1 MKKILIGIIIVAL
14 VGVGAWMFLRTT
26 PTASQESGAPAP
38 SGSTQEKFEGS
49 RYAPFAVQI
58 APGPLS
64 AAAQKALTGFEY
76 ASSTLPDGSIDVT
89 LTAKEQ
95 NYQSQHYTVAPG
107 QTLYFV
113 EAFAADD
120 ASGTRDASLRDDTA
134 ILVDQNGYIVR

>member
-1 MKKILIGIIIVAL
+1 MKKIIIGVIVVVILGA
-14 VGVGAWMFLRTT
+14 GAWMFLRTT
-26 PTASQESGAPAP
+26 PTASQESGS
-38 SGSTQEKFEGS
+38 SGSAQEKFNGS

-113 EAFAADD
+113 ESFAADD
-120 ASGTRDASLRDDTA
+120 ASSARDASLRDDTA

>member
-1 MKKILIGIIIVAL
+1 MKKIIIGVIIVAL

-26 PTASQESGAPAP
+26 PTASQESGLP
-38 SGSTQEKFEGS
+38 SASAQEKFEGS
-49 RYAPFAVQI
+49 RYQQFAVQI

-64 AAAQKALTGFEY
+64 AAAQQALVGFDY
-76 ASSTLPDGSIDVT
+76 ASSTLPNGSINVT

-95 NYQSQHYTVAPG
+95 SYQSQQYMVAPG
-107 QTLYFV
+107 QTLYFI
-113 EAFAADD
+113 EMSSADD